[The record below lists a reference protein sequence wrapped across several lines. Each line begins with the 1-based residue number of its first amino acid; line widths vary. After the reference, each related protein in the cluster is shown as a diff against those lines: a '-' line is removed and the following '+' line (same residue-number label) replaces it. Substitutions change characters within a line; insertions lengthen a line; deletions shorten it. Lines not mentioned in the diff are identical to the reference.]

1 MEWLNILMARLRSL
15 FRRESVLRD
24 IEEELRVHVE
34 METETNIKR
43 GMAPDEARAAAL
55 KSFGNLVRNAERG
68 YDIRGGGWLETHWQ
82 DLRYGARM
90 LMKNSGFTLIAIITL
105 ALAIGA
111 NSAIFSIINAIVLK
125 PLPFDDLDRVV
136 AVWEKAPGRSAE
148 RIEASVANYL
158 DWREQSNSFE
168 NLAIYMFWSANLSG
182 IDTPERVRGYQ
193 VSPNLLD
200 ALGVKVALGRNFL
213 PDEDQPGKDNVV
225 ILTHGLWQRSFGGD
239 PNVVG
244 RTANVNGVARTIIG
258 VMPPEVT
265 YPYGLE
271 FLAPMAMTPE
281 TMRNR
286 TYHTNLVVGRLKEGV
301 SVGQALSDLDAIAG
315 RLEQQYPNTNTGR
328 GVGVFPILEDNV
340 REYKTAMLMIMATVA
355 FVLLIACANVANL
368 TLARATGR
376 MKEVALR
383 LALGASRGRIIRQ
396 LLTESVILALMGGTI
411 GVLLA
416 GWGVEAFKVMLP
428 EEAAGMMPGY
438 NHLGV
443 NSRVLVFTL
452 IVSVV
457 TGILFGLAPAIQV
470 SKPDLNETLKD
481 GVGRAGVGRHR
492 LQAALVVAE
501 ISMSLVLLTG
511 AGLLM
516 KNFLMILKINPGVN
530 TDNVLTMGIT
540 LPPAK
545 YENDARRRAFYDEL
559 MRRARSLPGVESAA
573 LVNHVPLG
581 QGNSSSDFLVEGVP
595 DPPPGQQ
602 FDGGYRV
609 CTPDYFKTMGVPI
622 LRGREFTEADT
633 ADSHRVIIVNQT
645 LAERF
650 WPNGDALGKHIGF
663 ANSRWEVVGVVG
675 DVKRLLLTPIT
686 PDFYLPLA
694 QHTWETMTLV
704 ARTRTQPLALTA
716 AIRSEIQAIDRDQ
729 PVFDV
734 KSMAQVADRM
744 VMPFRVLGALMSGF
758 GVFALILAA
767 TGIYG
772 VMAYAVSQ
780 RTREIGVRMAL
791 GAKRGDIL
799 KLLVVRQG
807 MWMTAIGIIIG
818 LAGSIGLAQ
827 VLKGMLFGVDAIEWA
842 ICAGVTLLLDFV
854 SLLACYIPA
863 RRATK
868 VDPMVAL
875 RYG

>member
-1 MEWLNILMARLRSL
+1 MRSL
-15 FRRESVLRD
+15 F
-24 IEEELRVHVE
+24 
-34 METETNIKR
+34 
-43 GMAPDEARAAAL
+43 
-55 KSFGNLVRNAERG
+55 
-68 YDIRGGGWLETHWQ
+68 Q
-82 DLRYGARM
+82 DVRYGWRM
-90 LMKNSGFTLIAIITL
+90 LLKKPGFTIVAAL
-105 ALAIGA
+105 ALALGIGA

-136 AVWEKAPGRSAE
+136 AVWEKAPGPSYARNQ
-148 RIEASVANYL
+148 ASVANYL

-168 NLAIYMFWSANLSG
+168 NLAIYMYWSANFSG

-200 ALGVKVALGRNFL
+200 VIGVKVALGRNFL

-225 ILTHGLWQRSFGGD
+225 ILTHGLWQRNFGGD

-258 VMPPEVT
+258 VMPPDVI
-265 YPYGLE
+265 YPYGAEL
-271 FLAPMAMTPE
+271 LAPMAMTTE

-286 TYHTNLVVGRLKEGV
+286 NYHTSLVVGRLKEGV
-301 SVGQALSDLDAIAG
+301 SIGQAQSDLDAIAG

-328 GVGVFPILEDNV
+328 GVGVFPILEDTV
-340 REYKTAMLMIMATVA
+340 REYKTGTLMLMAAVA

-376 MKEVALR
+376 MKEIALR
-383 LALGASRGRIIRQ
+383 LALGATRGRIIRQ
-396 LLTESVILALMGGTI
+396 LLTESVILAFMGGTI

-416 GWGVEAFKVMLP
+416 GWGVEALKLTLP

-457 TGILFGLAPAIQV
+457 TGILFGLAPAIQA
-470 SKPDLNETLKD
+470 SKPDLNEMLKD
-481 GVGRAGVGRHR
+481 GVGKAGVGRHR
-492 LQAALVVAE
+492 LRAALVVAE
-501 ISMSLVLLTG
+501 ISMSIVLLTG

-516 KNFLMILKINPGVN
+516 KNFLTVMKINPGVN

-545 YENDARRRAFYDEL
+545 YENDTRRRAFYDEL
-559 MRRARSLPGVESAA
+559 MRRARSLSGVESAA
-573 LVNHVPLG
+573 LINNLPLG
-581 QGNSSSDFLVEGVP
+581 QSDSSAGFLVEGVP

-609 CTPDYFKTMGVPI
+609 CTPGYFKTMGVPVI
-622 LRGREFTEADT
+622 RGREFTEADT
-633 ADSHRVIIVNQT
+633 ADSSLVIIVNET
-645 LAERF
+645 LAKRF
-650 WPNGDALGKHIGF
+650 WPDGDALGEHLRFGPT
-663 ANSRWEVVGVVG
+663 RWEVVGVVG
-675 DVKRLLLTPIT
+675 DVKRQLLTPIT

-694 QHTWETMTLV
+694 QQTLETMTLV

-716 AIRSEIQAIDRDQ
+716 SIRSEIQAIDRDQ

-734 KSMAQVADRM
+734 KSMAQTRDRM
-744 VMPFRVLGALMSGF
+744 VMPFGVLGALLSGF
-758 GVFALILAA
+758 GLFALILSA

-780 RTREIGVRMAL
+780 RTREVGVRMAL
-791 GAKRGDIL
+791 GAKQSDIL
-799 KLLVVRQG
+799 KLLVVGQG

-818 LAGSIGLAQ
+818 LAGAIGLTQ
-827 VLKGMLFGVDAIEWA
+827 VLKGMLFGVNAIELTTF
-842 ICAGVTLLLDFV
+842 AGVTLLLAVV

-863 RRATK
+863 RRAAK

-875 RYG
+875 RYE

>member
-1 MEWLNILMARLRSL
+1 MRSL
-15 FRRESVLRD
+15 FQ
-24 IEEELRVHVE
+24 
-34 METETNIKR
+34 
-43 GMAPDEARAAAL
+43 
-55 KSFGNLVRNAERG
+55 
-68 YDIRGGGWLETHWQ
+68 DIRYGW
-82 DLRYGARM
+82 RM
-90 LMKNSGFTLIAIITL
+90 LLKKPGFTTVAAL
-105 ALAIGA
+105 ALALGIGA
-111 NSAIFSIINAIVLK
+111 NSAIFSIINATMLK
-125 PLPFDDLDRVV
+125 PLPFDDLDRIV
-136 AVWEKAPGRSAE
+136 AVWEKAPGPGAE
-148 RIEASVANYL
+148 RNQASVANYL

-168 NLAIYMFWSANLSG
+168 NLAIYMYWSANLSG

-200 ALGVKVALGRNFL
+200 VVGVKVALGRNFL
-213 PDEDQPGKDNVV
+213 PDEDLPGKDNVV
-225 ILTHGLWQRSFGGD
+225 ILTHGLWRRNFGGD

-258 VMPPEVT
+258 VMPPDVI
-265 YPYGLE
+265 YPYGAEL
-271 FLAPMAMTPE
+271 LAPMAMTTE

-286 TYHTNLVVGRLKEGV
+286 NYHTSLVVGRLKEGV
-301 SVGQALSDLDAIAG
+301 SIGQAQSDLDAIAG

-328 GVGVFPILEDNV
+328 GVGVFPILEDTV
-340 REYKTAMLMIMATVA
+340 REYKTGTLMLMAAVA

-376 MKEVALR
+376 MKEIALR
-383 LALGASRGRIIRQ
+383 LALGATRGRIIRQ
-396 LLTESVILALMGGTI
+396 LLTESVILAFMGGTI

-416 GWGVEAFKVMLP
+416 GWGVEALKLTLP

-457 TGILFGLAPAIQV
+457 TGILFGLAPAIQA
-470 SKPDLNETLKD
+470 SKPDLNEMLKD
-481 GVGRAGVGRHR
+481 GVGKAGVGRHR
-492 LQAALVVAE
+492 LRAALVVAE
-501 ISMSLVLLTG
+501 ISMSIVLLTG

-516 KNFLMILKINPGVN
+516 KNFLTVMKINPGIN

-545 YENDARRRAFYDEL
+545 YENDTRRRAFYDEL

-573 LVNHVPLG
+573 LINNLPMG
-581 QGNSSSDFLVEGVP
+581 QSDSSAGFLVEGVP

-609 CTPDYFKTMGVPI
+609 CTPGYFKTMGVPVI
-622 LRGREFTEADT
+622 RGREFTEADT
-633 ADSHRVIIVNQT
+633 ADSSLVIIVNET
-645 LAERF
+645 LAKRF
-650 WPNGDALGKHIGF
+650 WPNGDALGEHIRFGR
-663 ANSRWEVVGVVG
+663 ARWEVVGVVG
-675 DVKRLLLTPIT
+675 DVKRQLLTPIT

-694 QHTWETMTLV
+694 QQSLETMTLV

-716 AIRSEIQAIDRDQ
+716 SIRSEIQAIDRDQ

-734 KSMAQVADRM
+734 KAMAQVRDRM
-744 VMPFRVLGALMSGF
+744 VMPFRVLGILMIGF

-772 VMAYAVSQ
+772 VMAYATSQ

-799 KLLVVRQG
+799 KLLVVEQG
-807 MWMTAIGIIIG
+807 MWMTAIGVIIG
-818 LAGSIGLAQ
+818 LAGAIGLTQ
-827 VLKGMLFGVDAIEWA
+827 VLKGMLFGVNAIEWS
-842 ICAGVTLLLDFV
+842 IFAGVTLLLAGV

-863 RRATK
+863 RRAAK

-875 RYG
+875 RYE

>member
-1 MEWLNILMARLRSL
+1 MRSL
-15 FRRESVLRD
+15 F
-24 IEEELRVHVE
+24 
-34 METETNIKR
+34 
-43 GMAPDEARAAAL
+43 
-55 KSFGNLVRNAERG
+55 
-68 YDIRGGGWLETHWQ
+68 Q
-82 DLRYGARM
+82 DVRYGWRM
-90 LMKNSGFTLIAIITL
+90 LLKKPGFTIVAAL
-105 ALAIGA
+105 ALALGIGA
-111 NSAIFSIINAIVLK
+111 NSAIFSIINATMLK
-125 PLPFDDLDRVV
+125 PLPFDNLDRIVM
-136 AVWEKAPGRSAE
+136 VWEKAPGQDGE
-148 RIEASVANYL
+148 RNSVSVANYL
-158 DWREQSNSFE
+158 DWREQSNSFV
-168 NLAIYMFWSANLSG
+168 NLAIFMYWSANLSG
-182 IDTPERVRGYQ
+182 IVTPERVRGYQ

-200 ALGVKVALGRNFL
+200 VLGVKVALGRNFL
-213 PDEDQPGKDNVV
+213 SDEDQPGKDNVV
-225 ILTHGLWQRSFGGD
+225 ILTHGLWQRNFGGD

-258 VMPPEVT
+258 VMPPEVNF
-265 YPYGLE
+265 PVGVEL
-271 FLAPMAMTPE
+271 LAPMAMTPE
-281 TMRNR
+281 TMGNR
-286 TYHTNLVVGRLKEGV
+286 TYYTNQVIGRLKEGV
-301 SVGQALSDLDAIAG
+301 SVVQAQSDLDAIAG

-328 GVGVFPILEDNV
+328 GVGVFPILEDAV
-340 REYKTAMLMIMATVA
+340 REYKTAMLMMMATVA

-416 GWGVEAFKVMLP
+416 GWGVEAFKATLP
-428 EEAAGMMPGY
+428 EEAAWGMPGY

-452 IVSVV
+452 IVSGV
-457 TGILFGLAPAIQV
+457 TGILFGLAPAIQA

-481 GVGRAGVGRHR
+481 GVGKAGVGRHR
-492 LQAALVVAE
+492 LRAALVVAE

-516 KNFLMILKINPGVN
+516 KNFLTILKINPGVN

-545 YENDARRRAFYDEL
+545 YENDARRRVFYEEL

-573 LVNHVPLG
+573 LINNLPMG
-581 QGNSSSDFLVEGVP
+581 QSDSSSIFLVEGVP

-602 FDGGYRV
+602 FDGGSRV
-609 CTPDYFKTMGVPI
+609 CTPDYFKTMGAPVVQ
-622 LRGREFTEADT
+622 GREFTEADT
-633 ADSHRVIIVNQT
+633 ADSSRVIIVNET
-645 LAERF
+645 LAKRF
-650 WPNGDALGKHIGF
+650 WPDGDAIGKHIRF
-663 ANSRWEVVGVVG
+663 AGSRWEVVGVVG
-675 DVKRLLLTPIT
+675 DVKRQLLGPIT
-686 PDFYLPLA
+686 PDFYAPLA
-694 QHTWETMTLV
+694 QLTLETMTLV
-704 ARTRTQPLALTA
+704 ARTQTPPLALTA
-716 AIRSEIQAIDRDQ
+716 SIRSEIQAIDRDQ

-734 KSMAQVADRM
+734 KTMAQVRDRM
-744 VMPFRVLGALMSGF
+744 VMPFRVLGILMIGF

-772 VMAYAVSQ
+772 VMAYATSQ

-799 KLLVVRQG
+799 KLLVVEQG
-807 MWMTAIGIIIG
+807 MWMTAIGVIIG
-818 LAGSIGLAQ
+818 MAGAIGLTQ
-827 VLKGMLFGVDAIEWA
+827 VLKGMLFGVSAIEWVTFTS
-842 ICAGVTLLLDFV
+842 VTLLLAFV

-863 RRATK
+863 RRAAK

-875 RYG
+875 RYE

>member
-1 MEWLNILMARLRSL
+1 MMVWLNILMARVRAL

-43 GMAPDEARAAAL
+43 GMPADEARAAAL
-55 KSFGNLVRNAERG
+55 KRFGKLGRNTELG
-68 YDIRGGGWLETHWQ
+68 YDIRGGGWLETLWQ

-90 LMKNSGFTLIAIITL
+90 LMKNSGFTLITIITL

-111 NSAIFSIINAIVLK
+111 NSAIFSIINAIVFK
-125 PLPFDDLDRVV
+125 PLPFDDLDRIV
-136 AVWEKAPGRSAE
+136 AVWEKAPGPGYE
-148 RIEASVANYL
+148 RNQASVANYL

-168 NLAIYMFWSANLSG
+168 NLAIYMLWSANLGG
-182 IDTPERVRGYQ
+182 IDPPERVRGYQ

-258 VMPPEVT
+258 VMPPDVI
-265 YPYGLE
+265 YPYGAEL
-271 FLAPMAMTPE
+271 LAPMAMTPE

-286 TYHTNLVVGRLKEGV
+286 SYHLSLVVGRLKEGV
-301 SVGQALSDLDAIAG
+301 SIGQAQSDLDAIAG

-328 GVGVFPILEDNV
+328 GVGVFPILEDAV
-340 REYKTAMLMIMATVA
+340 REYKTATLMIMAAVA

-383 LALGASRGRIIRQ
+383 LALGATRGRIIRQ
-396 LLTESVILALMGGTI
+396 LLTESVILAFMGGTI

-416 GWGVEAFKVMLP
+416 RWGVDVFKATLP
-428 EEAAGMMPGY
+428 EDAVVPGY

-457 TGILFGLAPAIQV
+457 TGILFGLAPAIQA

-481 GVGRAGVGRHR
+481 GGGKTGVGRHR
-492 LQAALVVAE
+492 LRAALVVAE

-516 KNFLMILKINPGVN
+516 KNFLTILKINPGIN

-540 LPPAK
+540 LPPTK

-573 LVNHVPLG
+573 LINHLPLG
-581 QGNSSSDFLVEGVP
+581 QSDSSSGFLVEGVP

-602 FDGGYRV
+602 FDGGHRV
-609 CTPDYFKTMGVPI
+609 CTPDYFKTMGVPMVQ
-622 LRGREFTEADT
+622 GREFTEADT
-633 ADSHRVIIVNQT
+633 ADSNPVIIVNEA
-645 LAERF
+645 LAKRF
-650 WPNGDALGKHIGF
+650 WPDGDALGKHIRFGP
-663 ANSRWEVVGVVG
+663 SLWEVVGVVR
-675 DVKRLLLTPIT
+675 DAKRQLLRPIT
-686 PDFYLPLA
+686 PDFYVPLA

-716 AIRSEIQAIDRDQ
+716 SIRSEIQAIDRDQ
-729 PVFDV
+729 PIFDV
-734 KSMAQVADRM
+734 KSMAQVRDRM
-744 VMPFRVLGALMSGF
+744 VMPFRVLGILLSGF

-791 GAKRGDIL
+791 GARRGDIL
-799 KLLVVRQG
+799 KLLVVGQG

-818 LAGSIGLAQ
+818 LAGAIGLTQ
-827 VLKGMLFGVDAIEWA
+827 VLKGMLFGVNAIEWG
-842 ICAGVTLLLDFV
+842 IGAGVTLLLAGV
-854 SLLACYIPA
+854 SLLACYVPA
-863 RRATK
+863 RRAAK

-875 RYG
+875 RHG

>member
-1 MEWLNILMARLRSL
+1 MRSL
-15 FRRESVLRD
+15 F
-24 IEEELRVHVE
+24 
-34 METETNIKR
+34 
-43 GMAPDEARAAAL
+43 
-55 KSFGNLVRNAERG
+55 
-68 YDIRGGGWLETHWQ
+68 Q
-82 DLRYGARM
+82 DVRYGWRM
-90 LMKNSGFTLIAIITL
+90 LLKKPGFTIVAAL
-105 ALAIGA
+105 ALALGIGA

-136 AVWEKAPGRSAE
+136 AVWEKAPGPSYARNQ
-148 RIEASVANYL
+148 ASVANYL

-168 NLAIYMFWSANLSG
+168 NLAIYMYWSANFSG

-200 ALGVKVALGRNFL
+200 VIGVKVALGRNFL

-225 ILTHGLWQRSFGGD
+225 ILTHGLWQRNFGGD

-258 VMPPEVT
+258 VMPPDVI
-265 YPYGLE
+265 YPYGAEL
-271 FLAPMAMTPE
+271 LAPMAMTTE

-286 TYHTNLVVGRLKEGV
+286 NYHTSLVVGRLKEGV
-301 SVGQALSDLDAIAG
+301 SIGQAQSDLDAIAG

-328 GVGVFPILEDNV
+328 GVGVFPILEDTV
-340 REYKTAMLMIMATVA
+340 REYKTGTLMLMAAVA

-376 MKEVALR
+376 MKEIALR
-383 LALGASRGRIIRQ
+383 LALGATRGRIIRQ
-396 LLTESVILALMGGTI
+396 LLTESVILAFMGGTI

-416 GWGVEAFKVMLP
+416 GWGVEALKLTLP

-457 TGILFGLAPAIQV
+457 TGILFGLAPAIQA
-470 SKPDLNETLKD
+470 SKPDLNEMLKD
-481 GVGRAGVGRHR
+481 GVGKAGVGRHR
-492 LQAALVVAE
+492 LRAALVVAE
-501 ISMSLVLLTG
+501 ISMSIVLLTG

-516 KNFLMILKINPGVN
+516 KNFLTVMKINPGIN

-545 YENDARRRAFYDEL
+545 YENDTRRRAFYDEL
-559 MRRARSLPGVESAA
+559 MRRARSLSGVESAA
-573 LVNHVPLG
+573 LINNLPLG
-581 QGNSSSDFLVEGVP
+581 QSDSSAGFLVEGVP

-609 CTPDYFKTMGVPI
+609 CTPGYFKTMGVPVI
-622 LRGREFTEADT
+622 RGREFTEADT
-633 ADSHRVIIVNQT
+633 ADSSLVIIVNET
-645 LAERF
+645 LAKRF
-650 WPNGDALGKHIGF
+650 WPDGDALGEHLRFGPT
-663 ANSRWEVVGVVG
+663 RWEVVGVVG
-675 DVKRLLLTPIT
+675 DVKRQLLTPIT

-694 QHTWETMTLV
+694 QQTLETMTLV

-716 AIRSEIQAIDRDQ
+716 SIRSEIQAIDRDQ

-734 KSMAQVADRM
+734 KSMAQTRDRM
-744 VMPFRVLGALMSGF
+744 VMPFGVLGALLSGF
-758 GVFALILAA
+758 GLFALILSA

-780 RTREIGVRMAL
+780 RTREVGVRMAL
-791 GAKRGDIL
+791 GAKQSDIL
-799 KLLVVRQG
+799 KLLVVGQG

-818 LAGSIGLAQ
+818 LAGAIGLTQ
-827 VLKGMLFGVDAIEWA
+827 VLKGMLFGVNAIELTTF
-842 ICAGVTLLLDFV
+842 AGVTLLLAVV

-863 RRATK
+863 RRAAK

-875 RYG
+875 RYE